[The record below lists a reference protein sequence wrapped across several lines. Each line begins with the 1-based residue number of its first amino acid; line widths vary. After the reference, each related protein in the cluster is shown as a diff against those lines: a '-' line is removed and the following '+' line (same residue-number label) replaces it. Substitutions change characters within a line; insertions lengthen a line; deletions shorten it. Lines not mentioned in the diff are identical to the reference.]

1 MKQLKLLL
9 ENVKFEHSIFAVPF
23 AYLGMIL
30 GLQGLPSWHQFIWIT
45 VAMLGARTLAM
56 SLNRLID
63 REIDR
68 QNPRTANRP
77 IPSGRLSTRSV
88 AFASLISGVVFVF
101 ATAQLTELA
110 VKLLPLAILLL
121 VGYHYTK
128 RFTWLSHLVLGLADG
143 AAPVGGWVA
152 VTNSFDPPAV
162 LLGLAVTL
170 WVGGFDLVYACQ
182 DIEFD
187 RAHGL
192 HSVPARFGV
201 PAALWSARIAHL
213 GTMISLA
220 GVGALLGLGVLY
232 WVGWLLAGVLLIYEH
247 TIVTPTDL
255 SRLSVAFFN
264 MNGYLSVAVFVF
276 TFAAVMAR

>member
-1 MKQLKLLL
+1 VKQIKLLL

-30 GLQGLPSWHQFIWIT
+30 GLQGLPTWHQFIWIT

-68 QNPRTANRP
+68 LNPRTANRP
-77 IPSGRLSTRSV
+77 IPSGRLSTGAV
-88 AFASLISGVVFVF
+88 ALASLISGIVFVF
-101 ATAQLTELA
+101 ATVQLTELA

-128 RFTWLSHLVLGLADG
+128 RFTWLSHVVLGLADG
-143 AAPVGGWVA
+143 AAPAGGWVA
-152 VTNSFDPPAV
+152 VTNSLDPPAI
-162 LLGLAVTL
+162 LLALAVAL

-201 PAALWSARIAHL
+201 AVALWSSRIAHV
-213 GTMISLA
+213 GTMICLA
-220 GVGALLGLGVLY
+220 GVGILLGLGPLY
-232 WVGWLLAGVLLIYEH
+232 WVGWLLAGVLLVYEH
-247 TIVTPTDL
+247 SIVTPTDL
-255 SRLSVAFFN
+255 SRLGVAFFN
-264 MNGYLSVAVFVF
+264 MNGYLAVAVFAF
-276 TFAAVMAR
+276 TFAAVMLR